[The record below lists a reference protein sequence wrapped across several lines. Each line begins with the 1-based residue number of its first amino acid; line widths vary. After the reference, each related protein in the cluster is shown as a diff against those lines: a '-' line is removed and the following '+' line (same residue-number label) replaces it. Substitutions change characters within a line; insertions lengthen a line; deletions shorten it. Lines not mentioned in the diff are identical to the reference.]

1 MKRGITFYFIRGLTA
16 FYAGAGIKSTPL
28 NMERKNKMSYEEK
41 WKVLADLLIELQK
54 RGEKI
59 PADVKNDLRSAKT
72 IIQVIKADP
81 THIESISRI
90 DTYLRNVESYAVFTA
105 ERLEPENV
113 EDWLKKLEET
123 KRLKIKEKRDSA
135 PRFIHGVPRD
145 KRWIRIH
152 ISEDMPQ
159 EDVKKLV
166 KEIRLSQKIQKNGYM
181 LVYGNEEKIKSF
193 VKRMTER
200 FRVSR
205 NE

>member
-1 MKRGITFYFIRGLTA
+1 MPEQAPKA
-16 FYAGAGIKSTPL
+16 PPL
-28 NMERKNKMSYEEK
+28 NIERKIKMSYEEK

-59 PADVKNDLRSAKT
+59 PADVINDLRSAKT
-72 IIQVIKADP
+72 ILQVLKADP
-81 THIESISRI
+81 THIENISRI
-90 DTYLRNVESYAVFTA
+90 DTYLRNVESYAIFTT
-105 ERLEPENV
+105 ERLETENV
-113 EDWLKKLEET
+113 EDWLKKIEET
-123 KRLKIKEKRDSA
+123 KRVKNKEKRDVA

-166 KEIRLSQKIQKNGYM
+166 KEIRLSHKIQKNGY
-181 LVYGNEEKIKSF
+181 LLIYGNEEKIKSF
-193 VKRMTER
+193 IKRMTER